1 MYSSHQPQRDNV
13 SLAFEVFR
21 RTIEDSNTKL
31 KRKIDEEERHT
42 SVFELMEE
50 FQKTQAVTP
59 RHQPG
64 I

>member
-1 MYSSHQPQRDNV
+1 MYRKNV
-13 SLAFEVFR
+13 TFAFEVFR
-21 RTIEDSNTKL
+21 RTIEDSNAKL
-31 KRKIDEEERHT
+31 KKAIEEEERQI

-50 FQKTQAVTP
+50 FSRETMVAP